1 MYHVGI
7 NHIIQIQ
14 FFPQASVCFPKK
26 EGKKV
31 KIKKKKLWP
40 IFPSSISYRIR
51 IVSHSPK
58 ISLHQGFVPYDI
70 YP

>member
-14 FFPQASVCFPKK
+14 FFPRASVCYPKK

-31 KIKKKKLWP
+31 KIKKKKYDQFFQVP
-40 IFPSSISYRIR
+40 FPTGYE
-51 IVSHSPK
+51 V
-58 ISLHQGFVPYDI
+58 
-70 YP
+70 

>member
-14 FFPQASVCFPKK
+14 FFPQASVCYPKK

-31 KIKKKKLWP
+31 KIKKKIMTNFSKFDFLQDTKYKPFPKNFTPSRVCP
-40 IFPSSISYRIR
+40 I
-51 IVSHSPK
+51 
-58 ISLHQGFVPYDI
+58 
-70 YP
+70 

>member
-14 FFPQASVCFPKK
+14 FFPQASVCYPKK

-31 KIKKKKLWP
+31 KIQKKK
-40 IFPSSISYRIR
+40 IMTNFFQVSFPTGYE
-51 IVSHSPK
+51 
-58 ISLHQGFVPYDI
+58 L
-70 YP
+70 

>member
-14 FFPQASVCFPKK
+14 FFPQASVCYPKK

-31 KIKKKKLWP
+31 KIQKKKIMTNFSKFHFLQDTNCKP
-40 IFPSSISYRIR
+40 FPKNFTPSRVCLI
-51 IVSHSPK
+51 
-58 ISLHQGFVPYDI
+58 
-70 YP
+70 

>member
-14 FFPQASVCFPKK
+14 FFPQASVCYPKK

-31 KIKKKKLWP
+31 KIQKK
-40 IFPSSISYRIR
+40 IYDQFFQVSFPTGYE
-51 IVSHSPK
+51 
-58 ISLHQGFVPYDI
+58 L
-70 YP
+70 